1 MPPAFTRAGLR
12 LLRRAIPPSGI
23 WSVPCSPPER
33 ARPYWEASQV
43 EQALSLP
50 SRTTKVRREPMRSP
64 RRAAFQNRPSP
75 SFRSRV
81 GGSPMA
87 ASSSNEPPVA
97 GVGVAFAAGAEAA
110 PLSRSRCFALLYTQ
124 PACQF
129 RPAHDRPRKH
139 LDRKHLNIFLP
150 WGLLNTWPPEWIRRS
165 HASRGYWIKHWLII
179 S

>member
-1 MPPAFTRAGLR
+1 MVSGREKSCGRGSRQANRGKKFGAPVFRVPPAFTRAGLR

-129 RPAHDRPRKH
+129 RPTQTD
-139 LDRKHLNIFLP
+139 LV
-150 WGLLNTWPPEWIRRS
+150 NTWTVNI
-165 HASRGYWIKHWLII
+165 
-179 S
+179 